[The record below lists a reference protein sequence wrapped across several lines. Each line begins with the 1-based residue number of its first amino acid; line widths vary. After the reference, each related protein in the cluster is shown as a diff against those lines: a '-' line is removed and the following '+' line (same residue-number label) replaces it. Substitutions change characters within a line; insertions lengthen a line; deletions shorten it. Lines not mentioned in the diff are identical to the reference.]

1 MSEKRQSQ
9 RILPRRPGKRT
20 PAKPVTRDLI
30 TMAIKAFQER
40 GGLIH
45 KLPAEVTERS
55 ARVGHRWDT
64 MYEMPME
71 RP

>member
-1 MSEKRQSQ
+1 
-9 RILPRRPGKRT
+9 
-20 PAKPVTRDLI
+20 
-30 TMAIKAFQER
+30 MAIKAFQER